1 MKKLIL
7 IAFISIFS
15 LNSFGGPGGGGGGP
29 RVTLEARLI
38 DGDILQI
45 SDGLD
50 VLEVYENE
58 LQDIEFEIEDHNY
71 IDGKNLRDLIM
82 KIDRP
87 IKVEKMIIK

>member
-45 SDGLD
+45 SDGFD
-50 VLEVYENE
+50 VLEVFEDE
-58 LQDIEFEIEDHNY
+58 LRDIVFEIDDISHV
-71 IDGKNLRDLIM
+71 DGHKLRDLIL
-82 KIDRP
+82 KNDRP
-87 IKVEKMIIK
+87 IKLKDISLR

>member
-45 SDGLD
+45 TDGVH
-50 VLEVYENE
+50 VLEIFDNE
-58 LQDIEFEIEDHNY
+58 LQDIEFKIDDISH
-71 IDGKNLRDLIM
+71 IDGHQLRDLILE
-82 KIDRP
+82 IDRP
-87 IKVEKMIIK
+87 VELKDFILK